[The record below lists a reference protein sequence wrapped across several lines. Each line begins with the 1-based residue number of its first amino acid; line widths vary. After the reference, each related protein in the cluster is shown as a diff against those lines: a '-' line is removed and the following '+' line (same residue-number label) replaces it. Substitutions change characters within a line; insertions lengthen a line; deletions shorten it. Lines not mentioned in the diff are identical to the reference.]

1 MYVQFGFETNTT
13 ITENQP
19 FFISVEIHEIQ
30 FNNMQFEFLQII
42 QIILLG
48 MHHLRDSLA
57 QENSTELWNIFI
69 LESP

>member
-1 MYVQFGFETNTT
+1 MKSKMYVQFGFETNTI
-13 ITENQP
+13 ITENQL

-57 QENSTELWNIFI
+57 QENSTEL
-69 LESP
+69 